1 MNMRSSR
8 ATRYRIAGMPQV
20 SLCPMVLMLMVAGC
34 AGSMGVIRPDSATAS
49 VTAFD
54 GSYRNT
60 ISIAAS
66 ASVAKGISWCETPG
80 QPVITVVNGQFSYAV
95 PHPNMPD
102 NPTPTFQA
110 VVAQDGSFLS
120 QSNGGTI
127 SGQVRG
133 TSIEGVIDG
142 VGCRYTFAG
151 DRM

>member
-8 ATRYRIAGMPQV
+8 ATRYWIADMPQV
-20 SLCPMVLMLMVAGC
+20 SLYPMVLMLMVAGC
-34 AGSMGVIRPDSATAS
+34 AGSMGVIRPDTATAS

-66 ASVAKGISWCETPG
+66 ATVAKGTSWCETPG
-80 QPVITVVNGQFSYAV
+80 QPVITVVNGQFGYAV
-95 PHPNMPD
+95 PHPNMPG

-110 VVAQDGSFLS
+110 AVARDGSFLGR
-120 QSNGGTI
+120 SNGGTI

-133 TSIEGVIDG
+133 TYIEGIIDG

-151 DRM
+151 NRM

>member
-8 ATRYRIAGMPQV
+8 ATRYRIAEMPQV
-20 SLCPMVLMLMVAGC
+20 SLYPMVLMLTVAGC
-34 AGSMGVIRPDSATAS
+34 AGSMGVIRPEGAPVP

-60 ISIAAS
+60 IGIAAS
-66 ASVAKGISWCETPG
+66 AAVAKGTSWCDTPG
-80 QPVITVVNGQFSYAV
+80 QPVIAVVNGQFSYTV

-110 VVAQDGSFLS
+110 TMAQDGSFLG

-127 SGQVRG
+127 SGRVHG
-133 TSIEGVIDG
+133 TYIEGTIDG
-142 VGCRYTFAG
+142 VGCRYTFTG

>member
-8 ATRYRIAGMPQV
+8 ATRYWIADMPQV
-20 SLCPMVLMLMVAGC
+20 SLFPMVLMLMVAGC

-66 ASVAKGISWCETPG
+66 ATVAKGTSWCETPG
-80 QPVITVVNGQFSYAV
+80 QPVITVLNGQFGYAV

-110 VVAQDGSFLS
+110 TVAHDGSFLGR
-120 QSNGGTI
+120 SNSGTI

-133 TSIEGVIDG
+133 TNIEGIIQG

-151 DRM
+151 NRM